1 MVQIITVL
9 NHKGG
14 VGKTTSSVN
23 IGAGLSIKGKKVL
36 LIDLDPQANLTL
48 HFSLPIDKTPN
59 VYEALRGESILP
71 ITEVKENLDV
81 VTSSL
86 DLTAAESELSGVA
99 GREYILKELISK
111 VRSDYDFII
120 IDCPPSLGLL
130 TLNALA
136 VSNYMIIPIEM
147 GAFALAGMKKL
158 FEIIQ
163 LVQKRLNPALTE
175 YKILLT
181 KVDTRKT
188 LHKEIKETI
197 YESFSG
203 KTFDTIIPTNVALE
217 EAQMQG
223 EDIYS
228 YNPESTGAAEYLK
241 VCDEILEI
249 FK

>member
-23 IGAGLSIKGKKVL
+23 IGAGLSIRGKKVL

-48 HFSLPIDKTPN
+48 HFSLPINKTPN
-59 VYEALRGESILP
+59 VYEALRGESPLP
-71 ITEVKENLDV
+71 VTKVKENLDV

-99 GREYILKELISK
+99 GREFILKELVSK
-111 VRSDYDFII
+111 IKSEYDFII

-136 VSNYMIIPIEM
+136 VSDYMIIPIEM
-147 GAFALAGMKKL
+147 GDFALAGMNKL
-158 FEIIQ
+158 FEIVQ
-163 LVQKRLNPALTE
+163 LVQKRLNTGLTQ
-175 YKILLT
+175 YRILLT

-197 YESFSG
+197 CENFNG

>member
-23 IGAGLSIKGKKVL
+23 IGAGLSLKGKKVL

-59 VYEALRGESILP
+59 VYEALRGESDLP

-111 VRSDYDFII
+111 VSSDYDFII

-163 LVQKRLNPALTE
+163 LVQKRLNPDLKE

-188 LHKEIKETI
+188 LHKEIKDTI
-197 YESFSG
+197 YENFEG
-203 KTFDTIIPTNVALE
+203 QTFNTIIPTNVALE
-217 EAQMQG
+217 AAQMPGQ
-223 EDIYS
+223 DIYS
-228 YNPESTGAAEYLK
+228 YNPDSTGAAEYLR
-241 VCDEILEI
+241 VCDEILAI
-249 FK
+249 YK

>member
-1 MVQIITVL
+1 MVQVITVL

>member
-23 IGAGLSIKGKKVL
+23 IGAGLSLRKKKVL

-48 HFSLPIDKTPN
+48 HFSLPIDKNPN
-59 VYEALRGESILP
+59 VYEALRGECALP
-71 ITEVKENLDV
+71 ITNVNNNLDV

-99 GREYILKELISK
+99 GREYILKELVSK
-111 VRSDYDFII
+111 IKSEYDFII

-163 LVQKRLNPALTE
+163 LVQKRLNPGLTE

-181 KVDTRKT
+181 KVDIRKT

-197 YESFSG
+197 YENFNG

-241 VCDEILEI
+241 VCDELLEI

>member
-1 MVQIITVL
+1 MAQIITVL

-23 IGAGLSIKGKKVL
+23 IGAGLSLKKKKVL

-71 ITEVKENLDV
+71 ITKVKDNLDV

-99 GREYILKELISK
+99 GREYILKELINKIESEY
-111 VRSDYDFII
+111 DYII

-136 VSNYMIIPIEM
+136 VSNYMVIPIEM

-158 FEIIQ
+158 FEIIH

-203 KTFDTIIPTNVALE
+203 KTFNTIIPTNVALE